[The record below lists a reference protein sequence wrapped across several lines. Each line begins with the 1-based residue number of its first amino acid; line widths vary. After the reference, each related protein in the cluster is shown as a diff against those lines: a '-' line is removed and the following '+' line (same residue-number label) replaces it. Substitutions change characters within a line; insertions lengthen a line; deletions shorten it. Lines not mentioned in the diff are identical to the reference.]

1 VNAVEVYGFA
11 QKVTAFS
18 IAKSAGRP
26 LPMKELSVKKPHSFL
41 DCVTVVANARIQAA
55 ETWSIRGIRQT
66 SCSWGVVPT
75 TGSFLGTLSVLMS
88 H

>member
-1 VNAVEVYGFA
+1 MNAVEVYGFA

-41 DCVTVVANARIQAA
+41 DCVTVVANATSKLERLGVSA
-55 ETWSIRGIRQT
+55 ESHQPP
-66 SCSWGVVPT
+66 CSWGVVPT
-75 TGSFLGTLSVLMS
+75 KGTFLRTLSVFMS